1 VRLAYRPP
9 YDIEGLFGFIA
20 RRCVPGVEAVD
31 GTVHRRTLAL
41 DAHGQA
47 HGGWLACRFDAPRH
61 ELRVDIAASLV
72 GALGPLMQRLRH
84 AFDLDA
90 DPQAIDAGL
99 RSLPVA
105 PRAGLRLPGAVD
117 GFETAARIVLGQQ
130 VSVAAARTLA
140 RRLVERFGE
149 PITTPFADL
158 NRLFPSAAAIAA
170 AEPSAIGTLGIVR
183 QRVGALQAL
192 ARGVAAGNIALH
204 PAAPLQPTLQ
214 ALRALPGVGEWTVQ
228 LIAMRVLGWPDAFAA
243 TDIGALNA
251 LGTRD
256 AQQALALAEA
266 WRPWRAYA
274 LIRLWQTLEDK
285 S

>member
-1 VRLAYRPP
+1 
-9 YDIEGLFGFIA
+9 
-20 RRCVPGVEAVD
+20 
-31 GTVHRRTLAL
+31 
-41 DAHGQA
+41 
-47 HGGWLACRFDAPRH
+47 
-61 ELRVDIAASLV
+61 
-72 GALGPLMQRLRH
+72 
-84 AFDLDA
+84 
-90 DPQAIDAGL
+90 
-99 RSLPVA
+99 
-105 PRAGLRLPGAVD
+105 
-117 GFETAARIVLGQQ
+117 
-130 VSVAAARTLA
+130 LA

-192 ARGVAAGNIALH
+192 ARGVAAGDIALH

-214 ALRALPGVGEWTVQ
+214 ALRALPGVGDWTVQ